1 LYSLGGTKGGFQ
13 EDLETGVQH
22 SYCRLGVPSVSTLK
36 RGTSGRSEVKWG
48 EVKHGREEE
57 GDYADADADA

>member
-1 LYSLGGTKGGFQ
+1 MVPREAFRRTSKPGYSTH
-13 EDLETGVQH
+13 T
-22 SYCRLGVPSVSTLK
+22 CRLGAPSVSTLK

-57 GDYADADADA
+57 GDYADADA